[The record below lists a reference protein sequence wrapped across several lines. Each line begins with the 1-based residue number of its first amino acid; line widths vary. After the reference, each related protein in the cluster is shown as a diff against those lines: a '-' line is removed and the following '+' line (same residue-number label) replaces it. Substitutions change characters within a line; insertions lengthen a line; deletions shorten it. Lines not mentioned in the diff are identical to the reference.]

1 MRLSRLSPSFLPI
14 FARARRMAKINVL
27 ILTHLSRTNTGVFF
41 KIFEILLFSFFFS
54 RVFEQMGK
62 RAYRNEVIYLV
73 ISSGLVEGKNARN
86 IITRVL
92 LKRKT
97 GKQGVFNCKF
107 KCKKLCSRETRKRG
121 GGERRKI
128 LEVTSLE
135 RERICPRFFPSERK
149 RK

>member
-1 MRLSRLSPSFLPI
+1 
-14 FARARRMAKINVL
+14 MAKINVL

-92 LKRKT
+92 LKTENGET
-97 GKQGVFNCKF
+97 G
-107 KCKKLCSRETRKRG
+107 
-121 GGERRKI
+121 
-128 LEVTSLE
+128 
-135 RERICPRFFPSERK
+135 RF
-149 RK
+149 

>member
-1 MRLSRLSPSFLPI
+1 M
-14 FARARRMAKINVL
+14 K
-27 ILTHLSRTNTGVFF
+27 
-41 KIFEILLFSFFFS
+41 
-54 RVFEQMGK
+54 
-62 RAYRNEVIYLV
+62 YY
-73 ISSGLVEGKNARN
+73 NARSLETEN
-86 IITRVL
+86 
-92 LKRKT
+92 
-97 GKQGVFNCKF
+97 GEQGVFNCKF